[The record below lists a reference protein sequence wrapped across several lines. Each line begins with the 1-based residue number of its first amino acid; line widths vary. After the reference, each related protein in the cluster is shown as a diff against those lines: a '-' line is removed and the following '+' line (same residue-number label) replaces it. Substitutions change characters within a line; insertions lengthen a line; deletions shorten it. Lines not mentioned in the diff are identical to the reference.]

1 VDASATD
8 AGCDENAVLS
18 ASQSNVLGVACGGME
33 DDGDG
38 NAPHINLALLNA
50 QLNAQVTQILDKK
63 FNEMFSKVTA
73 HLSTQLASHEASLVK
88 RVLGAIGES
97 SNSLAGGKDAL
108 AGSKDSLASIAR
120 SRSMTGASP
129 LDVAAPRPVIRQPH
143 RSTSC
148 TSMLVNADGASG
160 CESGNASG
168 CASDQ
173 DPACNDGRRRRS
185 SCSVFSSRDSKV
197 EAETAAGSDQD
208 PACSESRRRRSSC
221 SMFSAKDSKV
231 SNAKIPMFRSTGPG
245 LCCDLTS
252 SRQSQF

>member
-1 VDASATD
+1 M
-8 AGCDENAVLS
+8 C
-18 ASQSNVLGVACGGME
+18 
-33 DDGDG
+33 
-38 NAPHINLALLNA
+38 I
-50 QLNAQVTQILDKK
+50 
-63 FNEMFSKVTA
+63 
-73 HLSTQLASHEASLVK
+73 
-88 RVLGAIGES
+88 R
-97 SNSLAGGKDAL
+97 
-108 AGSKDSLASIAR
+108 DSR